1 MLSMARCLTQSLV
14 CLVARM
20 SSDPL
25 RETAS
30 VWTDV
35 DVAALCLMLGTG
47 CDIADIAQV
56 LHRTVEE
63 CERKARSIGRNIN
76 G

>member
-1 MLSMARCLTQSLV
+1 M
-14 CLVARM
+14 
-20 SSDPL
+20 

-56 LHRTVEE
+56 LHRAVEE
-63 CERKARSIGRNIN
+63 CERKARSIGRTFN

>member
-1 MLSMARCLTQSLV
+1 
-14 CLVARM
+14 M
-20 SSDPL
+20 SSDTL

-35 DVAALCLMLGTG
+35 DVAALCLMIGTG

-63 CERKARSIGRNIN
+63 CERKAHAIGRNIN

>member
-1 MLSMARCLTQSLV
+1 MARCPTPSSV
-14 CLVARM
+14 CLVAQV
-20 SSDPL
+20 SSDPM

-56 LHRTVEE
+56 LHRAVEE
-63 CERKARSIGRNIN
+63 CERKARSIGRTFN